1 MQCVTP
7 MIRYYQDPKLLSP
20 LDKKKLERNEIKL
33 TQSIIPRHE
42 VYEKLDKDENLIR
55 GLSRLNENLMKQG
68 SIWRYQAIPCG
79 HCWGCQLKYSSEW
92 ATRIM
97 CECKK
102 SEHNYF
108 ITFTYDEM
116 NLPIPEN
123 TEYDGTKYE
132 NDGTWNGTLWPD
144 DITKFINSLR
154 KRFER
159 KGHTG
164 IKYFYAGEY
173 CPTSENQ
180 GMPGRPHYHM
190 ILMNCP
196 LDIKQFHD
204 FYVDPKLKKLHWK
217 SHEIEDL
224 WDKGM
229 IDIGEVEWSSAAYVA
244 RYCMKKIDYNTD
256 KREYYKIGKIP
267 EIIRMSRRP
276 GIGSDYYDT
285 HESEIYK
292 TDSIIMKNYHGT
304 ATPYKPP
311 KAWDRK
317 FKKAHPEEWE
327 RVVASRE
334 ESAKR
339 AQDLEQ
345 ELADYSDLKR
355 LEMKAN
361 NILVKGK
368 MLPRD
373 LVY

>member
-1 MQCVTP
+1 MNCVTP
-7 MIRYYQDPKLLSP
+7 MIRYYQDPKLLSSYAR
-20 LDKKKLERNEIKL
+20 KQLENKEIKL
-33 TQSIIPRHE
+33 SQTIIPRHE
-42 VYEKLDKDENLIR
+42 VYERLEKDENLIR
-55 GLSRLNENLMKQG
+55 GLSRLNEIEQNKG

-79 HCWGCQLKYSSEW
+79 HCWACQLKYSAEW

-108 ITFTYDEM
+108 LTFTYDEE
-116 NLPIPEN
+116 NLPIAESS
-123 TEYDGTKYE
+123 EYDGNVYY
-132 NDGTWNGTLWPD
+132 NDGTWNGSLFPD

-154 KRFER
+154 KSFER

-173 CPTSENQ
+173 CPTSENK

-204 FYVDPKLKKLHWK
+204 FYVDPLLKKLHWK
-217 SHEIEDL
+217 SYEIEKL
-224 WDKGM
+224 WNKGF

-244 RYCMKKIDYNTD
+244 RYCMKKIDYNKD
-256 KREYYKIGKIP
+256 KSEYYKIGKIP
-267 EIIRMSRRP
+267 EFIRMSRRP
-276 GIGSDYYDT
+276 GIGSDYYDKNVD
-285 HESEIYK
+285 EIYK
-292 TDSIIMKNYHGT
+292 TDSIVMKNYHGDICN
-304 ATPYKPP
+304 YKPP

-317 FKKAHPEEWE
+317 FKKEHPEEWE
-327 RVVASRE
+327 RVQASRE
-334 ESAKR
+334 AAAKR

-345 ELADYSDLKR
+345 ELSDYSDLKK

-361 NILVKGK
+361 NIQTKVG
-368 MLPRD
+368 MLPRN